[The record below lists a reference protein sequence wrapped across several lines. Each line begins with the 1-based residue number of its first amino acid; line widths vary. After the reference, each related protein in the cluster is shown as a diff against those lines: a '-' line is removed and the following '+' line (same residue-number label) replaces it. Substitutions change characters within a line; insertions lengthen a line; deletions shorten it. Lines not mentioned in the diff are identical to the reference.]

1 MERQQYEHCRLT
13 GNKIQYLGRVGL
25 FEDRSDQ
32 PFTETRAWD
41 FLEQEG
47 WELVSVI
54 VLEDSKPV
62 HYFKRPVA
70 PKKK

>member
-1 MERQQYEHCRLT
+1 MDYQHYEHCRLS
-13 GNKIQYLGRVGL
+13 GNRIQYLGRVGL
-25 FEDRSDQ
+25 FEDRGDQ
-32 PFTETRAWD
+32 SFTEARAWD

-54 VLEDSKPV
+54 MNEDSKPV
-62 HYFKRPVA
+62 HYFKRPVS